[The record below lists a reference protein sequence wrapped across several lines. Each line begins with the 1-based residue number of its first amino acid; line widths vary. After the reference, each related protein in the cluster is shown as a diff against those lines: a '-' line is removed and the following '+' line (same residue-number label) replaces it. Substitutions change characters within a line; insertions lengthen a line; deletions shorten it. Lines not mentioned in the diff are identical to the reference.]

1 METTYNRRS
10 FFKVSAVAGGGLLVG
25 FNWLASYQS
34 AEAAGTTQAA
44 GTAQAL
50 ADLSEINGYIQI
62 DSKGLVTIM
71 SANPEG
77 GQNVKTSMPMIIAEE
92 LDVAWASVVVKQAPL
107 NTKAFVRQVAGGS
120 QSLRFGWKTLRLAGA
135 TAKQMLVGAAAK
147 KWGVNPNECKVSEGI
162 ITNAKGEKISYGEI
176 ASEAAKMEVPKD
188 VTLKN
193 PQDFKII
200 GKSTTNVDIAA
211 ITQGKPLFGLDFKR
225 EGMLYAIA
233 LRPPAFGQKLEK
245 FDATETKKIKGVKDV
260 IQFGDKVA
268 VIADST
274 WAAMKGQKALKAQWK
289 EGTKVE
295 STTEHD
301 KKMLEFLAMPSDK
314 PKRLDGDVKAAFA
327 NADKVIEKIYQA
339 PFLPHNC
346 LEPMN
351 FFADVTA
358 DKADLV
364 GPTQRPEE
372 TRKQVA
378 ALLGMKEEQV
388 TVDMTRI
395 GGGFGRRLM
404 WDFALEVAE
413 ISKLAKKP
421 IKLVFTREDDMTA
434 GQYRPASKYK
444 FRVAIKD
451 KKVSAYH
458 LTGTG
463 TNGQNF
469 TRENFFPAGAI
480 DNLLMES
487 HNLESNISVA
497 PWRAPITNFLA
508 FAEQAFLD
516 EVAQEI
522 GVDAVKFRIDLFEQ
536 AKANAQK
543 GVKFEYDPDKSI
555 GVIKLVAEKANWGK
569 PQNGVYQG
577 FSTYYSH
584 NTYVAQVAEVVMQ
597 NNQPVIK
604 KVICVI
610 DCGIVV
616 NPIAAI
622 NQSEGGIID
631 GIGHAMFGDLT
642 FVDGK
647 PQSNNF
653 NKFRMIRM
661 PEVPEVE
668 IHFVPSL
675 GDPTGLGEPT
685 LPPVGAAVAN
695 AIFSATGKRLYNFP
709 FAKELGIQGS

>member
-1 METTYNRRS
+1 MKTTYNRRS
-10 FFKVSAVAGGGLLVG
+10 FFKVSAAAGGGIVLG
-25 FNWLASYQS
+25 FNWLASYT
-34 AEAAGTTQAA
+34 AEAGAA
-44 GTAQAL
+44 KQIAA
-50 ADLSEINGYIQI
+50 LSEINGYIQI
-62 DSKGLVTIM
+62 DSKGLITIM

-92 LDVAWASVVVKQAPL
+92 LDVAWASVIVKQAPL

-135 TAKQMLVGAAAK
+135 TAKQMLVNAAAK
-147 KWGVNPNECKVSEGI
+147 KWGVSPTDCKVSDGV
-162 ITNAKGEKISYGEI
+162 ITNAKGEKITYGEI

-188 VTLKN
+188 VPLKN
-193 PQDFKII
+193 PKDFKII
-200 GKSTTNVDIAA
+200 GKDTKNVDIEG

-225 EGMLYAIA
+225 EGMLYAVA

-245 FDATETKKIKGVKDV
+245 FDASETKKISGVKDV
-260 IQFGDKVA
+260 IQFGDKIA
-268 VIADST
+268 VLATST
-274 WAAMKGQKALKAQWK
+274 WAAIKGQKALKAQWK
-289 EGTKVE
+289 EGTKLENTV
-295 STTEHD
+295 EHD
-301 KKMLEFLAMPSDK
+301 KKMLELLNTPAAT

-358 DKADLV
+358 DKAELV

-378 ALLGMKEEQV
+378 TLLGMKEDQV

-421 IKLVFTREDDMTA
+421 VKLVFTREDDMTA

-444 FRVAIKD
+444 FKVAIKD
-451 KKVSAYH
+451 KKITAYH
-458 LTGTG
+458 LVGAG

-469 TRENFFPAGAI
+469 TREMFFPAGAI

-487 HNLESNISVA
+487 HNVESNISVA

-508 FAEQAFLD
+508 FAEQAFFD

-522 GVDAVKFRIDLFEQ
+522 GIDAIKLRIDLFEQ

-543 GVKFEYDPDKSI
+543 GVKFDYDPDKSI
-555 GVIKLVAEKANWGK
+555 GVIKLAAEKANWGK
-569 PQNGVYQG
+569 QEKGVYQG

-584 NTYVAQVAEVVMQ
+584 NTYVAEVAEVVMK

-604 KVICVI
+604 RIVCAI

-622 NQSEGGIID
+622 NQSEGGVID
-631 GIGHAMFGDLT
+631 GIGHAMYGDFA

-661 PEVPEVE
+661 PEVPAVE

-675 GDPTGLGEPT
+675 NDPTGLGEPT

-709 FAKELGIQGS
+709 LSKELGTQGS